1 METVG
6 LTRHFGAVRAVESLN
21 LRGPA
26 GSVYGFLGP
35 NGAGKTTTIRM
46 LLGLIRPHDGT
57 VRLFERPFS
66 RDSLARVGALVE
78 SPALYR
84 HLTGREN
91 LELVRR
97 MTGRR
102 PSDVDRALDT
112 VRLDDAAERRVA
124 GYSMG
129 MRQRLGLALAL
140 VGAPE
145 LLILDEPTNGL
156 DPAGIREIRE
166 LLSRLASEQGITVF
180 LSSHLLS
187 EVEQVATQVGIV
199 DRGRLVFQGAL
210 AELRRRVQPHLEIGT
225 DRPEEAAHA
234 LAAASFRVAG
244 SNGYGLVVEAAHHGE
259 AARANAVLVGG
270 GFAVHHLR
278 MRSASL
284 EEIFLELTC
293 RTS

>member
-21 LRGPA
+21 LRVPA

-66 RDSLARVGALVE
+66 RDPLARIGALVE

-244 SNGYGLVVEAAHHGE
+244 SNGYGLVVEAAHHRE

-293 RTS
+293 GTS